1 MPLRVRTATI
11 AVALVVAAS
20 GSVRDASAQSA
31 QADSAGGIRAATLV
45 LGARDDARG
54 VTAQAERNRASN
66 LDAKAAPAGVFDD
79 VSATGVLLT
88 ALLVVAVVYVFSR
101 SVAH

>member
-11 AVALVVAAS
+11 AAALVVAVS

-31 QADSAGGIRAATLV
+31 QADSVAGTGVAASV
-45 LGARDDARG
+45 LGARDNARG
-54 VTAQAERNRASN
+54 VTAQPERNRASS

-79 VSATGVLLT
+79 VSAMGVLLT